1 MSSLA
6 KGPERSHQC
15 RGTESKSAGKQLS
28 RNSANLK
35 LVLTQRKSSLVQKD
49 LLHFG
54 HPIRAMLGSTGCCFK
69 QDHEELNWK
78 RHCQA
83 KLG

>member
-1 MSSLA
+1 MSSVA
-6 KGPERSHQC
+6 KGTERSRQC
-15 RGTESKSAGKQLS
+15 AGIESKSADKQLS
-28 RNSANLK
+28 RNSPDLK
-35 LVLTQRKSSLVQKD
+35 LVLTQRKSSLFQKN

-54 HPIRAMLGSTGCCFK
+54 QPEHAELGSVGCCFK
-69 QDHEELNWK
+69 QDREDFNWK